1 MVPVAV
7 ASPSGAWAAWTM
19 TMMITSVFPL
29 SSLILLEH
37 FMGGGR
43 GGRGGPKEEVD
54 NKRYYELLGVKSDA

>member
-1 MVPVAV
+1 
-7 ASPSGAWAAWTM
+7 M

-29 SSLILLEH
+29 SSLTLLEH